1 MNTHNNIFEISGVAW
16 GNCII
21 FVLTFVMLLSRPA
34 FSQNQEFRI
43 KSFTLDDGL
52 SQVSVNDLL
61 EDYYGF
67 LWIATADGLN
77 RFDGKDFKHY
87 KYSQTDSL
95 TLSGNFVNKLLEDKN
110 ENIWIG
116 TNGNGLNYYDSR
128 QDIIKRVLLGQA
140 KTKTESITAL
150 GIDEE
155 ENIWVGSL
163 SSGLHRFKQSKNN
176 TYQQQNFFPD
186 KQVTALLLG
195 QHKEMWVGDMDGN
208 VYRANPTDEKSFENE
223 VELKVDGQVRGF
235 YLTEKYLLVG
245 SDGGLYLYGL
255 GDKKIH
261 VFDFGKTDLQSAK
274 YVTSFSKANPY
285 QVWVGTGSGLFL
297 IDWLQKTIVD
307 KILYSEDTKKG
318 LTNNTV
324 TSILQLNDNQ
334 LFVGTANALNLIDFT
349 EPAFENISKNKRGEH
364 LLNDNVIF
372 SLYKEKEDFYIGTS
386 DGGLNLKRGDTVFYF
401 NSDQKDPNSITGSVV
416 RAIVKDLQN
425 QRIWLATTRGLSMID
440 LKTFDPNSPKFSVF
454 YHNPDDPNSINM
466 NFLKDLAL
474 DKNNNL
480 WGATFGKGIFRLEMQ
495 NPGDPK
501 IIRYENDLRNQNSL
515 YNDIAHCIRVDIHNN
530 IWIGT
535 QEGLV
540 KLVFSD
546 NNYNN
551 PEFSTFTSVSGNDYP
566 LSNSTVYDILI
577 DAQERLWVGTRNGLN
592 LYLGNNKFESWTEQK
607 QFPNAIIYS
616 IQDDEKGNL
625 WLGTNHGIVRFDPE
639 NKSFKHYDVEDN
651 IQSKEFDIH
660 ARFRD
665 EAGTI
670 YLGGI
675 GGVTY
680 FNPQNL
686 EDIDHPQPLYF
697 SDLRLKSLDLI
708 DQPTSKYNL
717 DQSILKTKNLV
728 FDHTQ
733 FPFYLKFSSIDF
745 RFHKNVEFAY
755 KLLPADLDWNP
766 IINHE
771 IQFLN
776 LPAGNYTLLVNG
788 FSRGVEW
795 DQKPLEMALT
805 ILPPWWTTWWAYLL
819 YIGLAV
825 AFTYRFYRF
834 QLSKKMAL
842 AESKRLKE
850 VGQLKN
856 SLYTN
861 ITHEFRTP
869 LTIIKGMTE
878 SLRLGI
884 INNKLEDAEKNL
896 ELIQRNSDGLMSLVN
911 DMLDLS
917 KLENGNM
924 EMHRTQSNVISFIK
938 YLTESF
944 HSLAEECK
952 IDFVIYAECEELIM
966 DYDSN
971 KLSII
976 VTNVLSNAI
985 KFTPLHGK
993 IVVHLNSILINEKKY
1008 FQIKIKDNGV
1018 GIAKGEIPNIFNRF
1032 YQGDNSYSRKKGGTG
1047 IGLALTKEFVELM
1060 GGIISVES
1068 ELGKGSVF
1076 TIKIP
1081 VTNVAPIENEVELN
1095 PTDNV
1100 SILGIPNS
1108 LKSNLNIDSPLALI
1122 IEDNDDVA
1130 YYLEICLKERYET
1143 LHAKNGI
1150 SGIEMAFTH
1159 VPDIIICDIMMPGK
1173 DGVEVCSHLK
1183 TNELTNHIPIVLLTA
1198 KATLKDRL
1206 FGLSHG
1212 ADAYLT
1218 KPFVKEEL
1226 LTRLDQ
1232 LILLRKKLIQKFQN
1246 QGFSELSKSRTENPE
1261 TKFLQKV
1268 IDVVHQ
1274 DITDENFGS
1283 VELAQEI
1290 HISESQLYRKLKA
1303 ITGKSSAVF
1312 IRSVRLQKAKELILS
1327 TDKTFSE
1334 ISYDVGFKDPSWF
1347 SRTFKQE
1354 FGISPSEFKKKQQV
1368 N

>member
-1 MNTHNNIFEISGVAW
+1 MNTNNKIFETFGVAW
-16 GNCII
+16 INCVI
-21 FVLTFVMLLSRPA
+21 FLLTFLMLFSYPI
-34 FSQNQEFRI
+34 FSQKQDFRI
-43 KSFTLDDGL
+43 KSYTLEDGL

-61 EDYYGF
+61 VDYYGF

-116 TNGNGLNYYDSR
+116 TNGNGLNYYDSH
-128 QDIIKRVLLGQA
+128 QDIIRRVQLGKA
-140 KTKTESITAL
+140 KDKTESITAL

-155 ENIWVGSL
+155 ENIWVGSI
-163 SSGLHRFKQSKNN
+163 SSGLHRLKQLKDN
-176 TYQQQNFFPD
+176 TYQQQNFYPD

-223 VELKVDGQVRGF
+223 VEFKVDGQVRAF
-235 YLTEKYLLVG
+235 YLTEKYLLIG
-245 SDGGLYLYGL
+245 CDGGLYVYSLR
-255 GDKKIH
+255 DKRVQ
-261 VFDFGKTDLQSAK
+261 VFDFGKTDGQSAK
-274 YVTSFSKANPY
+274 YVTSFSKANPT
-285 QVWVGTGSGLFL
+285 QVWVGTGSGLFW
-297 IDWLQKTIVD
+297 IDLTRKAVVD
-307 KILYSEDTKKG
+307 KILYSEESKKG

-324 TSILQLNDNQ
+324 TSLLQLNDNQ

-349 EPAFENISKNKRGEH
+349 EPAFENISKDKRGEH

-372 SLYKEKEDFYIGTS
+372 SLFKENEDFWVGTS
-386 DGGLNLKRGDTVFYF
+386 DGGLNLIRGDTVFYF
-401 NSDQKDPNSITGSVV
+401 NADQNDPSSIPGTVV
-416 RAIVKDLQN
+416 RAIVKDYQN

-440 LKTFDPNSPKFSVF
+440 LTTFDPYSPKFSVF
-454 YHNPDDPNSINM
+454 YHNSDDPNSINM

-474 DKNNNL
+474 DINNNL

-495 NPGDPK
+495 NPGEPK
-501 IIRYENDLRNQNSL
+501 IIRYEYEIGNQNSL
-515 YNDIAHCIRVDIHNN
+515 YNDIVHCIRVDIHNN
-530 IWIGT
+530 VWIGT

-546 NNYNN
+546 NNYSN
-551 PEFSTFTSVSGNDYP
+551 PEFSTFTSLSEYDYP
-566 LSNSTVYDILI
+566 LSNNTVYDILI
-577 DAQERLWVGTRNGLN
+577 DSQERLWVGTRNGLN
-592 LYLGNNKFESWTEQK
+592 LFLGDNKFESWTEQK

-616 IQDDEKGNL
+616 IQDDEQGNL
-625 WLGTNHGIVRFDPE
+625 WLGTNDGIVKFDAE
-639 NKSFKHYDVEDN
+639 NKSFKHYSVEDN

-660 ARFRD
+660 ARYRD
-665 EAGTI
+665 SLGTI

-686 EDIDHPQPLYF
+686 RDIDHPQPLYF
-697 SDLRLKSLDLI
+697 SDLRLKSPDLI
-708 DQPTSKYNL
+708 AQPASKYIL
-717 DQSILKTKNLV
+717 DQSILKTKNLI

-745 RFHKNVEFAY
+745 RLHKNVEYAY
-755 KLLPADLDWNP
+755 KLLPSDLDWNP
-766 IINHE
+766 IINQE

-788 FSRGVEW
+788 FSRGIEW
-795 DQKPLEMALT
+795 DQKPLEMGLT
-805 ILPPWWTTWWAYLL
+805 ILPPWWATWWAYLL
-819 YIGLAV
+819 YIGLAA
-825 AFTYRFYRF
+825 AFAYRFYRF
-834 QLSKKMAL
+834 QLSKKLAL

-850 VGQLKN
+850 VDLLKN

-869 LTIIKGMTE
+869 LTIINGMAE
-878 SLRLGI
+878 SLRFGI
-884 INNKLEDAEKNL
+884 MNNQLDDAEKNL
-896 ELIQRNSDGLMSLVN
+896 ELIQRNSDGLLRLVN

-924 EMHRTQSNVISFIK
+924 EMHMTQSNVISFVK
-938 YLTESF
+938 YLIESF

-952 IDFVIYAECEELIM
+952 IDLVIYTETDELIM
-966 DYDSN
+966 DYDAN

-976 VTNVLSNAI
+976 VTNLLSNAI

-993 IVVHLNSILINEKKY
+993 IVVHLNSILINDKKY
-1008 FQIKIKDNGV
+1008 FLIKIKDNGV
-1018 GIAKGEIPNIFNRF
+1018 GIAQGEIPNIFNRF
-1032 YQGDNSYSRKKGGTG
+1032 YQVDNSYSRKNGGTG

-1060 GGIISVES
+1060 GGLISVES
-1068 ELGKGSVF
+1068 KLEKGSVF

-1081 VTNVAPIENEVELN
+1081 VTNVAPMENQVELIPN
-1095 PTDNV
+1095 DIV
-1100 SILGIPNS
+1100 STFGIPS
-1108 LKSNLNIDSPLALI
+1108 SPALNLNNDLPLVLI
-1122 IEDNDDVA
+1122 VEDNDDVA

-1150 SGIEMAFTH
+1150 IGIEMAFAH
-1159 VPDIIICDIMMPGK
+1159 IPDIIICDIMMPGK
-1173 DGVEVCSHLK
+1173 DGIEVCSHLK
-1183 TNELTNHIPIVLLTA
+1183 TNELTDHIPIVMLTA

-1206 FGLSHG
+1206 FGLTHG

-1218 KPFVKEEL
+1218 KPFVKDEL

-1232 LILLRKKLIQKFQN
+1232 LILLRKKLIHKFQN
-1246 QGFSELSKSRTENPE
+1246 HGFSELSKTRTEVPE

-1268 IDVVHQ
+1268 IDVIHQ

-1283 VELAQEI
+1283 VKLAQDL
-1290 HISESQLYRKLKA
+1290 HISDSQLYRKLKG

-1312 IRSVRLQKAKELILS
+1312 IRSIRLQKAKELILT
-1327 TDKTFSE
+1327 TDRTISE
-1334 ISYDVGFKDPSWF
+1334 ISYDVGFNDPSWF

>member
-1 MNTHNNIFEISGVAW
+1 MNTNNNIFEIFGVVW
-16 GNCII
+16 INCVI
-21 FVLTFVMLLSRPA
+21 FLMTFLMLPSHPT

-43 KSFTLDDGL
+43 KSFTLEDGL

-87 KYSQTDSL
+87 KYNQTDSL

-116 TNGNGLNYYDSR
+116 TNGNGLNYYDSH
-128 QDIIKRVLLGQA
+128 QDIVIRVLLGQA
-140 KTKTESITAL
+140 KDKTESITAL

-155 ENIWVGSL
+155 ENIWVGSI
-163 SSGLHRFKQSKNN
+163 SSGLHRLKQSKDN
-176 TYQQQNFFPD
+176 TYKQQNFFPD
-186 KQVTALLLG
+186 KQVTALLLD

-208 VYRANPTDEKSFENE
+208 VYRTNPSDEKSFEND
-223 VELKVDGQVRGF
+223 VELNVDGQVRAF

-245 SDGGLYLYGL
+245 CDSGLYFYDIR
-255 GDKKIH
+255 DKKVH
-261 VFDFGKTDLQSAK
+261 FFDFGKTDLQSAK
-274 YVTSFSKANPY
+274 YVTSFSKANPF

-297 IDWLQKTIVD
+297 IDWIQKTVVD
-307 KILYSEDTKKG
+307 KILYSEEVENG

-324 TSILQLNDNQ
+324 TSLLQLNDNQ
-334 LFVGTANALNLIDFT
+334 LFVGTANALNLIDFA

-372 SLYKEKEDFYIGTS
+372 SLFKEKEDFYIGTS

-401 NSDQKDPNSITGSVV
+401 NSDQKDPHSITGSVV

-440 LKTFDPNSPKFSVF
+440 LTTFEPNRPKFSVF
-454 YHNPDDPNSINM
+454 YHKTDDPNSINM

-480 WGATFGKGIFRLEMQ
+480 WGATFGKGIFRLEMK
-495 NPGDPK
+495 NPGEIK
-501 IIRYENDLRNQNSL
+501 IIRYENDIRNQNSL

-540 KLVFSD
+540 KLTFSD
-546 NNYNN
+546 NNYSN
-551 PEFSTFTSVSGNDYP
+551 PEFSTFNSLSDNDNS
-566 LSNSTVYDILI
+566 LSNNTVYDILI
-577 DAQERLWVGTRNGLN
+577 DAQDRLWVGTRNGLN

-625 WLGTNHGIVRFDPE
+625 WLGTNDGIVRFNPE
-639 NKSFKHYDVEDN
+639 NKGFKHYGVEDN

-665 EAGTI
+665 AAGTI

-686 EDIDHPQPLYF
+686 KDIDHPQPLYF
-697 SDLRLKSLDLI
+697 SDLRLKSLDFLA
-708 DQPTSKYNL
+708 QPTSKYIL

-745 RFHKNVEFAY
+745 RLHKNVEYAY
-755 KLLPADLDWNP
+755 KLLPSDLDWNP
-766 IINHE
+766 IINQE

-776 LPAGNYTLLVNG
+776 LPAGSYTLLVNG

-805 ILPPWWTTWWAYLL
+805 ILPPWWATWWAYLL
-819 YIGLAV
+819 YIGMIV
-825 AFTYRFYRF
+825 ALTYRFYRF
-834 QLSKKMAL
+834 QLSKKLAL

-850 VGQLKN
+850 VDQLKN

-869 LTIIKGMTE
+869 LTIIKGMTD
-878 SLRLGI
+878 SLSLGI
-884 INNKLEDAEKNL
+884 KNNQMDDAEKNL
-896 ELIQRNSDGLMSLVN
+896 ELIQRNSDGLLQLVN

-924 EMHRTQSNVISFIK
+924 ELHMTQSNVISFVK
-938 YLTESF
+938 YLMESF

-952 IDFVIYAECEELIM
+952 IDLVIYAEIEELMM
-966 DYDSN
+966 DYDDN
-971 KLSII
+971 KLSVI

-993 IVVHLNSILINEKKY
+993 IVVHLNSILINEKEY

-1018 GIAKGEIPNIFNRF
+1018 GIAKVEIPNVFNRF
-1032 YQGDNSYSRKKGGTG
+1032 YQVDNSYSRKKGGTG

-1060 GGIISVES
+1060 GGMISVES
-1068 ELGKGSVF
+1068 ELEKGSVF
-1076 TIKIP
+1076 TIKFP
-1081 VTNVAPIENEVELN
+1081 VTNIAPIENEAELN
-1095 PTDNV
+1095 PTDIV
-1100 SILGIPNS
+1100 STFGIPTFPK
-1108 LKSNLNIDSPLALI
+1108 LNLNIDLPVVLI

-1130 YYLEICLKERYET
+1130 YYLEICLKESYET

-1150 SGIEMAFTH
+1150 LGIEMAFAH
-1159 VPDIIICDIMMPGK
+1159 IPDIIICDIMMPGK
-1173 DGVEVCSHLK
+1173 DGIEVCSNLK
-1183 TNELTNHIPIVLLTA
+1183 TNELTDHIPIVLLTA

-1206 FGLSHG
+1206 FGLAHG

-1232 LILLRKKLIQKFQN
+1232 LVLLRKKLIHKFQN
-1246 QGFSELSKSRTENPE
+1246 HGFSDMSKTRTENPE

-1268 IDVVHQ
+1268 IDVIHQ

-1283 VELAQEI
+1283 VNLAQAL
-1290 HISESQLYRKLKA
+1290 HISESQLYRKLRA

-1312 IRSVRLQKAKELILS
+1312 IRSVRLQKAKELILT
-1327 TDKTFSE
+1327 TDRTISE
-1334 ISYDVGFKDPSWF
+1334 ISYDVGFNDPSWF

-1354 FGISPSEFKKKQQV
+1354 FGISPSEFKKKQQI